1 MCSPLL
7 EMAMQLYLKL
17 KSALLPFKN
26 GIHEQRGGIHEPSL
40 CIQCQQRPAQPGQK
54 DLAGL
59 IIHMH

>member
-1 MCSPLL
+1 
-7 EMAMQLYLKL
+7 MQLYLKL